1 MASDPAPKQSYTM
14 VCGGLDGG
22 VMYLMCRE
30 EVRPHLTAGN
40 PVARAG
46 GEFNKN

>member
-14 VCGGLDGG
+14 VCGLDGG
-22 VMYLMCRE
+22 VMYLMCRK